1 MAKKSAKRKPSA
13 APGPSPESRP
23 AFDDGQGEGGEP
35 RKALPLWL
43 LAIALII
50 SGYAMLHKVDPGG
63 QNAWAVAAPVCLLA
77 GYLLI
82 IPAIVISYR
91 R

>member
-1 MAKKSAKRKPSA
+1 MAKKNAKRKPA
-13 APGPSPESRP
+13 AGPGSSPESRP
-23 AFDDGQGEGGEP
+23 APAAAPEEGGGP
-35 RKALPLWL
+35 RALPLWL
-43 LAIALII
+43 LAIALIG

-63 QNAWAVAAPVCLLA
+63 QNAWAAASPACLLA

-82 IPAIVISYR
+82 IPAIVFSYR

>member
-1 MAKKSAKRKPSA
+1 MSAA
-13 APGPSPESRP
+13 APGE
-23 AFDDGQGEGGEP
+23 GEEP
-35 RKALPLWL
+35 RKAAPLWL
-43 LAIALII
+43 LAIVLII

-63 QNAWAVAAPVCLLA
+63 RNAWAAAAPACLLA

-82 IPAIVISYR
+82 IPAIVFTYR

>member
-1 MAKKSAKRKPSA
+1 MAKKSAKRKPAA

-23 AFDDGQGEGGEP
+23 APYAAQGEGGEL
-35 RKALPLWL
+35 RKTLPLWL
-43 LAIALII
+43 LAIALIV

-63 QNAWAVAAPVCLLA
+63 QNAWAVAAPICLLA

-82 IPAIVISYR
+82 IPAIVFSSR